1 MEQPIVG
8 LGTPQTFTT
17 CCQKI
22 LQNVKYRRLFK
33 NKDPDTG
40 KDGKQ
45 KQEAPAEVEMVG
57 WHHQLNG
64 HEFEQAPG
72 DTGGQRSLACC
83 NPWGPKESDTT

>member
-1 MEQPIVG
+1 MWGWEP
-8 LGTPQTFTT
+8 LKLLLT

-45 KQEAPAEVEMVG
+45 KQEAPAEVEVVG
-57 WHHQLNG
+57 WHHQLKG

-72 DTGGQRSLACC
+72 DSGGQRSLACYS
-83 NPWGPKESDTT
+83 PWGCKEVDTM